1 MVDIPDIEKWDVPTL
16 QQVKDAALAAGHSL
30 HKLGEGLDGTKKSL
44 DHWGGESAEAYHGEH
59 GKVMVEVQ
67 DQHGETVKVADLM
80 DIAIEDV
87 RWCINELKDARAAPE
102 ALGMTINRDGS
113 VTDPD
118 AGKSKD
124 EHVNAERAKVRANA
138 EERLKALLVKATAT
152 DVETANA
159 LRAAVGDKPLP
170 VPQGAPHSDPSVAL
184 AELQRVTDQ
193 AVVDKMAEIRG
204 IQKQIDQNVVA
215 ASIAGQGT
223 PAFDAAN
230 ARVHQLNAQ
239 LATKIGELGNIPDYS
254 KANPLALSAGSGGFL
269 LNRNENGQKYQ
280 VTGRLVNGT
289 GQIFDQSKSTYYDF
303 KDGKLVGTRV
313 MDPGVVKADNE
324 LLWNAVL
331 GAVGAPDAALA
342 LKAGGKAVTEGFGAL
357 LGREG
362 AGALGGISA
371 DNVIPKALAAA
382 ELRADAASAN
392 LGHHLPPAPI
402 VDHPLPPAS
411 TVDHPM
417 PPPASVDHPLPPAS
431 VDHPTP
437 ATVGHPTDTFNPSQ
451 GQHYVSGDPHHPG
464 GWPPGT
470 PSETWAKGDTDPGW
484 RYINRGP
491 DKDWMDY
498 QSQITGIERTA
509 DGRIPEYTRINP
521 DTGAPVNFDGH
532 TWRGGQEVFLD
543 AKDGYAKLAT
553 EPGKPWTDGMA
564 TGLVKEVNS
573 QIQALPP
580 NAILEIHV
588 SDPVGATA
596 IRNLL
601 ASRRIFD
608 ATVIYTPKAP

>member
-1 MVDIPDIEKWDVPTL
+1 MVDIPDIEQWDVPTL
-16 QQVKDAALAAGHSL
+16 EQAKQAALAAGHSL
-30 HKLGEGLDGTKKSL
+30 HKLGEGLDGTQKSL
-44 DHWGGESAEAYHGEH
+44 EHWGGESAEAYHGEH

-102 ALGMTINRDGS
+102 ALGMKISRDGS

-170 VPQGAPHSDPSVAL
+170 VPQGAPHSDPTVAL

-204 IQKQIDQNVVA
+204 IQDEIKKTMSA
-215 ASIAGQGT
+215 AYVAGQGT
-223 PAFDAAN
+223 PEFDAAN
-230 ARVHQLNAQ
+230 AKVRQLNAQ

-289 GQIFDQSKSTYYDF
+289 GQIFDQSKSTYFDF

-342 LKAGGKAVTEGFGAL
+342 LKAGSKAVTEGFGAL

-382 ELRADAASAN
+382 ELRADAATAN
-392 LGHHLPPAPI
+392 LAGHHLPPAPV
-402 VDHPLPPAS
+402 VDHPLPPAA
-411 TVDHPM
+411 TVDHPA

-431 VDHPTP
+431 VDHPG
-437 ATVGHPTDTFNPSQ
+437 VVGGHPADTFNPSQ
-451 GQHYVSGDPHHPG
+451 GQHYVSGDPHYPG

-470 PSETWAKGDTDPGW
+470 PEATWAKGDTDPGW
-484 RYINRGP
+484 HYINRGERP
-491 DKDWMDY
+491 WMPY
-498 QSQITGIERTA
+498 QEQISGAERLH
-509 DGRIPEYTRINP
+509 DGRIPEYAQLNP
-521 DTGAPVNFDGH
+521 DTGKMVNFDGH

-564 TGLVKEVNS
+564 DGLLKEVNS

-580 NAILEIHV
+580 SAILEIHV

>member
-1 MVDIPDIEKWDVPTL
+1 MVTIPDIEQWDPAVL

-44 DHWGGESAEAYHGEH
+44 DHWGGEGAETYHGEH
-59 GKVMVEVQ
+59 GKIMVEVQ
-67 DQHGETVKVADLM
+67 DQHGETVKVADFM
-80 DIAIEDV
+80 DTAIEDV
-87 RWCINELKDARAAPE
+87 SWCINELKDARAAPE
-102 ALGMTINRDGS
+102 ALGMKINRDGS

-170 VPQGAPHSDPSVAL
+170 VPQGAPHTDPSVAL
-184 AELQRVTDQ
+184 AELQQVTNQ

-204 IQKQIDQNVVA
+204 IQGELGKVTAQMSMLNPGSSEYDALNAQ
-215 ASIAGQGT
+215 GQ
-223 PAFDAAN
+223 
-230 ARVHQLNAQ
+230 QLKAQ

-289 GQIFDQSKSTYYDF
+289 GEIFDQSKSTYFTF

-331 GAVGAPDAALA
+331 TAVGAPDAALA
-342 LKAGGKAVTEGFGAL
+342 LKAGGKAAAEGFGAL
-357 LGREG
+357 LGRDALAGG
-362 AGALGGISA
+362 AGISA

-392 LGHHLPPAPI
+392 LGHHLPPTPAL
-402 VDHPLPPAS
+402 DHPLPPAA
-411 TVDHPM
+411 TVDHPA
-417 PPPASVDHPLPPAS
+417 PPPVHVDAPPI
-431 VDHPTP
+431 H
-437 ATVGHPTDTFNPSQ
+437 NP
-451 GQHYVSGDPHHPG
+451 
-464 GWPPGT
+464 
-470 PSETWAKGDTDPGW
+470 
-484 RYINRGP
+484 
-491 DKDWMDY
+491 
-498 QSQITGIERTA
+498 
-509 DGRIPEYTRINP
+509 
-521 DTGAPVNFDGH
+521 APVFDLTTDHALSLGADPA
-532 TWRGGQEVFLD
+532 RGGSFVASEAETALRVEHDLGVNLSRAEVGKSYDFIDSAGKTYD
-543 AKDGYAKLAT
+543 A
-553 EPGKPWTDGMA
+553 
-564 TGLVKEVNS
+564 
-573 QIQALPP
+573 
-580 NAILEIHV
+580 
-588 SDPVGATA
+588 VG
-596 IRNLL
+596 NFP
-601 ASRRIFD
+601 SKFFD
-608 ATVIYTPKAP
+608 AQWSNLQDQIIRHAQFKADIVPVDVSKFTIEQQDIVRKFVQGLRNPNVIIVGGQ

>member
-1 MVDIPDIEKWDVPTL
+1 MVDIPDIEQWDVPTL
-16 QQVKDAALAAGHSL
+16 EQAKQAALAAGHSL
-30 HKLGEGLDGTKKSL
+30 HKLGEGLDGTNKSL
-44 DHWGGESAEAYHGEH
+44 EHWGGESAEAYHGEH

-102 ALGMTINRDGS
+102 ALGMKINRDGS

-118 AGKSKD
+118 ADKSKD
-124 EHVNAERAKVRANA
+124 QQINTERAKVRANA

-170 VPQGAPHSDPSVAL
+170 VPQGAPHSDPTVAL

-204 IQKQIDQNVVA
+204 IQDEINKTMSA
-215 ASIAGQGT
+215 AYQAGQGT
-223 PAFDAAN
+223 PEFDAAN
-230 ARVHQLNAQ
+230 AKVRQLNAQ

-254 KANPLALSAGSGGFL
+254 KANPLAMAAGSGGFL

-303 KDGKLVGTRV
+303 KDGKLVSTRV

-331 GAVGAPDAALA
+331 TAVGAPDAALA
-342 LKAGGKAVTEGFGAL
+342 LKAGGKAVAEGFGAL

-392 LGHHLPPAPI
+392 LGHHLPPAPV

-417 PPPASVDHPLPPAS
+417 PPPASVDHPPVHVDAPPMHSPAPVFDLTTDHALSLGADPARGGSFVAS
-431 VDHPTP
+431 EAETALRVEHELGVNLTRGGEHSSYDFIDSAGKTYDAVGNFSSKHFDAQWQNLQTQIIRHAEFKADIVPVDVSKF
-437 ATVGHPTDTFNPSQ
+437 TVEQQDTVRRF
-451 GQHYVSGDPHHPG
+451 VSGLNNPNIIIVG
-464 GWPPGT
+464 GH
-470 PSETWAKGDTDPGW
+470 
-484 RYINRGP
+484 
-491 DKDWMDY
+491 
-498 QSQITGIERTA
+498 Q
-509 DGRIPEYTRINP
+509 
-521 DTGAPVNFDGH
+521 
-532 TWRGGQEVFLD
+532 
-543 AKDGYAKLAT
+543 
-553 EPGKPWTDGMA
+553 
-564 TGLVKEVNS
+564 
-573 QIQALPP
+573 
-580 NAILEIHV
+580 
-588 SDPVGATA
+588 
-596 IRNLL
+596 
-601 ASRRIFD
+601 
-608 ATVIYTPKAP
+608 

>member
-1 MVDIPDIEKWDVPTL
+1 MEQAK
-16 QQVKDAALAAGHSL
+16 QAALAAGHSL

-44 DHWGGESAEAYHGEH
+44 DHWGGQAAEAYHGEH

-102 ALGMTINRDGS
+102 ALGMKINRDGS

-170 VPQGAPHSDPSVAL
+170 VPQGAPHSDPTVAL

-193 AVVDKMAEIRG
+193 AVVDKMAEIRD
-204 IQKQIDQNVVA
+204 IKKQIDQNVVA
-215 ASIAGQGT
+215 AAIAGQGT

-230 ARVHQLNAQ
+230 AKLGQLRGE

-254 KANPLALSAGSGGFL
+254 KANSLALSAGSGGFL

-392 LGHHLPPAPI
+392 LGHHLPPAPAL
-402 VDHPLPPAS
+402 DHPLPPAA

-417 PPPASVDHPLPPAS
+417 PPPASVDHPPVHVDAPPMHSPAPVFDLTTDHALSLGADPARGGSFVAS
-431 VDHPTP
+431 EAETALRVEHELGVNLTRGGEHSSYDFVDSAGKTYDAVGNFSSKHFDAQWQNLQTQIIRHAEFKADIVPVDVSKF
-437 ATVGHPTDTFNPSQ
+437 TVEQQDTVRRF
-451 GQHYVSGDPHHPG
+451 VSGLNNPNIIIVG
-464 GWPPGT
+464 GH
-470 PSETWAKGDTDPGW
+470 
-484 RYINRGP
+484 
-491 DKDWMDY
+491 
-498 QSQITGIERTA
+498 Q
-509 DGRIPEYTRINP
+509 
-521 DTGAPVNFDGH
+521 
-532 TWRGGQEVFLD
+532 
-543 AKDGYAKLAT
+543 
-553 EPGKPWTDGMA
+553 
-564 TGLVKEVNS
+564 
-573 QIQALPP
+573 
-580 NAILEIHV
+580 
-588 SDPVGATA
+588 
-596 IRNLL
+596 
-601 ASRRIFD
+601 
-608 ATVIYTPKAP
+608 